1 LAVGDGAAVCD
12 ALGAT
17 LDDALGATLDD
28 ALEDALGAAGEPE
41 ATGETEVA
49 GLVAPE
55 PDGVALTD
63 GRTSGEG
70 VPATAGM
77 LRSVRI
83 RATSVS
89 QVWSASGNDCDSAVT
104 WSGVVAE

>member
-1 LAVGDGAAVCD
+1 LGVGDGTAVCD

-17 LDDALGATLDD
+17 LDATLGD
-28 ALEDALGAAGEPE
+28 APGAAVEPLAAGEPE
-41 ATGETEVA
+41 VA
-49 GLVAPE
+49 GLAAPE

-70 VPATAGM
+70 VTATAGR